1 MNSKPNSEINQG
13 NVLFI
18 AFLPSSDFEK
28 MFFISFESEGRPS
41 RKDLTI
47 LVAHSD
53 DPTDQMFVFFP
64 EDPKVTI
71 KTVKVYCQ
79 RMQEENITR
88 AIIVIQTTMTPSGG
102 YTFFILRVVQTQ
114 AIFFN
119 VGKRRIRHRTTLS
132 LNLQSILNLLKII
145 IQFQSRCM
153 SDPLLSDIYL

>member
-1 MNSKPNSEINQG
+1 MFYLKHFYRLVISKR
-13 NVLFI
+13 
-18 AFLPSSDFEK
+18 
-28 MFFISFESEGRPS
+28 FFISFESEGRPS

-88 AIIVIQTTMTPSGG
+88 AIIVIQTTMTPSGK

-114 AIFFN
+114 AILF
-119 VGKRRIRHRTTLS
+119 
-132 LNLQSILNLLKII
+132 LK
-145 IQFQSRCM
+145 SM
-153 SDPLLSDIYL
+153 SERDGSDIKRL

>member
-1 MNSKPNSEINQG
+1 MFQQRELDQTLDEFKAEFGDQPRKCSIIIPRLRGVKTYVLSKY
-13 NVLFI
+13 FI
-18 AFLPSSDFEK
+18 T
-28 MFFISFESEGRPS
+28 FESEGRPS

-88 AIIVIQTTMTPSGG
+88 AIIVIKTTMTPSG
-102 YTFFILRVVQTQ
+102 T
-114 AIFFN
+114 
-119 VGKRRIRHRTTLS
+119 
-132 LNLQSILNLLKII
+132 
-145 IQFQSRCM
+145 
-153 SDPLLSDIYL
+153 

>member
-13 NVLFI
+13 NVLLRI
-18 AFLPSSDFEK
+18 FL
-28 MFFISFESEGRPS
+28 MFQPFQNHELYLKTFESEGRPS

-88 AIIVIQTTMTPSGG
+88 AIIVIQTTMTPSGK
-102 YTFFILRVVQTQ
+102 YTFLI
-114 AIFFN
+114 
-119 VGKRRIRHRTTLS
+119 
-132 LNLQSILNLLKII
+132 
-145 IQFQSRCM
+145 
-153 SDPLLSDIYL
+153 

>member
-28 MFFISFESEGRPS
+28 TFFISFESEGRPS

-88 AIIVIQTTMTPSGG
+88 AIIVIQTTMTPSGR
-102 YTFFILRVVQTQ
+102 YIFNMITLFIL
-114 AIFFN
+114 
-119 VGKRRIRHRTTLS
+119 
-132 LNLQSILNLLKII
+132 I
-145 IQFQSRCM
+145 IQFNLIIFFSKTSAR
-153 SDPLLSDIYL
+153 